1 MKKLICFLTILLCFV
16 AGHIWPPSAVF
27 AAETQTAA
35 SETASETQAP
45 AEPVIL
51 PTDKV
56 STDDI
61 ILYSSAACVMDV
73 DSGEI
78 LYYKNMDDRHYPA
91 SITKVLTGL
100 LLIENAKLDDVITFS
115 QDCWNGLNYYSDM
128 NIGMLDG
135 EQLTVDA
142 ALHAILM
149 SSANEV
155 CNGAAKFVSGSVSAF
170 CDLMNERA
178 KQLGCTNSHFV
189 NPNGLH
195 DPDHYT
201 SAHDMALI
209 SREAIQ
215 NPTFREITGCT
226 EYTVASTNLRPEG
239 FTLSHKH
246 QMLMYTKYHYDACI
260 GGKTGYTSEA
270 KNTLVTYAEKNG
282 HTLVCVVLEN
292 SDGHIYPD
300 TINAMDYCFDNY
312 DHLMETMRTS
322 VSSAETVASTLSHSS
337 ETEDLPAFATVTET
351 EPATQP
357 SQTAKNHSLQ
367 SLIQQFSDQVIHLAI
382 HHMPLLL
389 LIGIIAFIILT
400 LLILWLYRVLRRSY
414 HRHNYKKMRRER
426 IKKNTKNH

>member
-1 MKKLICFLTILLCFV
+1 MKKLISLFTVLLFILSGCLWFSTDTY
-16 AGHIWPPSAVF
+16 AD
-27 AAETQTAA
+27 ETKSSDSETAA
-35 SETASETQAP
+35 SETVPETQAS
-45 AEPVIL
+45 PVIL

-61 ILYSSAACVMDV
+61 ILYSSAACVIDV

-100 LLIENAKLDDVITFS
+100 LLIENANLDDTITFS
-115 QDCWNGLNYYSDM
+115 QDCWNGLNYYNDM
-128 NIGMLDG
+128 NIGILDG
-135 EQLTVDA
+135 EQLTVND

-178 KQLGCTNSHFV
+178 KTLGCTNTHFV

-239 FTLSHKH
+239 FPLSHKH

-270 KNTLVTYAEKNG
+270 PL
-282 HTLVCVVLEN
+282 
-292 SDGHIYPD
+292 
-300 TINAMDYCFDNY
+300 
-312 DHLMETMRTS
+312 
-322 VSSAETVASTLSHSS
+322 
-337 ETEDLPAFATVTET
+337 TET
-351 EPATQP
+351 ETETEAAVPDART
-357 SQTAKNHSLQ
+357 SL
-367 SLIQQFSDQVIHLAI
+367 SPKVLASHLKSKLMTFAM
-382 HHMPLLL
+382 HHMILFILCML
-389 LIGIIAFIILT
+389 VAFALFT
-400 LLILWLYRVLRRSY
+400 LILIWLYHVLKRSY
-414 HRHNYKKMRRER
+414 HRHKYKRLRNER
-426 IKKNTKNH
+426 IKNIKNK

>member
-1 MKKLICFLTILLCFV
+1 
-16 AGHIWPPSAVF
+16 
-27 AAETQTAA
+27 
-35 SETASETQAP
+35 
-45 AEPVIL
+45 
-51 PTDKV
+51 
-56 STDDI
+56 
-61 ILYSSAACVMDV
+61 
-73 DSGEI
+73 
-78 LYYKNMDDRHYPA
+78 MDDRHYPA

-100 LLIENAKLDDVITFS
+100 LLIENANLDDTITFS
-115 QDCWNGLNYYSDM
+115 QDCWNGLNYYNDM
-128 NIGMLDG
+128 NIGILNG
-135 EQLTVDA
+135 EQLTVND

-178 KQLGCTNSHFV
+178 KTLGCTNTHFV

-239 FTLSHKH
+239 FPLSHKH

-270 KNTLVTYAEKNG
+270 KNTLVTYAEKDG
-282 HTLVCVVLEN
+282 HTLACVVMEN

-300 TINAMDYCFDNY
+300 TINAMDYCFNHY
-312 DHLMETMRTS
+312 DQLMAQMADTAANTETETS
-322 VSSAETVASTLSHSS
+322 AFAHSG
-337 ETEDLPAFATVTET
+337 ETEDLPAFAPLTET
-351 EPATQP
+351 ETETEAAVPDART
-357 SQTAKNHSLQ
+357 SL
-367 SLIQQFSDQVIHLAI
+367 SPKVLASHLKSKLMTFAM
-382 HHMPLLL
+382 HHMILFILCML
-389 LIGIIAFIILT
+389 VAFALFT
-400 LLILWLYRVLRRSY
+400 LILIWLYHVLKRSY
-414 HRHNYKKMRRER
+414 HRHKYKRLRNER
-426 IKKNTKNH
+426 IKKNIKNK